1 MARFAL
7 PGSRLLLRQGLPVL
21 IGALCL
27 ILTGLVVATLDR
39 KRTTPDLAR
48 IAARHAQLE
57 QSRRQIEVLPPVRP
71 IHWQMRQ
78 LRQLAR
84 ILPGIHEMKA
94 IEADPER
101 YPEAVR
107 RRIGRFGGTVWKV
120 ALRGSLPDLIW
131 LCRTAQPLV
140 PLIVDE
146 VGTGG
151 GTAHAVLF
159 VLGANPDA
167 GGEA

>member
-7 PGSRLLLRQGLPVL
+7 PGSQWRRQGLHAL

-27 ILTGLVVATLDR
+27 ALTGLVVATLDR
-39 KRTTPDLAR
+39 KRTTPDLVR
-48 IAARHAQLE
+48 ISEQHAQVA
-57 QSRRQIEVLPPVRP
+57 QSRRQLENLPPVRP

-84 ILPGIHEMKA
+84 TLPGIHEIKA
-94 IEADPER
+94 IEADPDL

-107 RRIGRFGGTVWKV
+107 QRIGSFGGTVWKV
-120 ALRGSLPDLIW
+120 ALRGSLPDVIW

-140 PLIVDE
+140 SLIVDE

-151 GTAHAVLF
+151 GIAHAVLF
-159 VLGANPDA
+159 VLGANPHIGD
-167 GGEA
+167 EA

>member
-7 PGSRLLLRQGLPVL
+7 SGSQWRRQGLRAL

-27 ILTGLVVATLDR
+27 TLTGLVVATLDR
-39 KRTTPDLAR
+39 KRTTPDLAW
-48 IAARHAQLE
+48 ISERHAQLA
-57 QSRRQIEVLPPVRP
+57 QSRRQLETLPPVRP

-84 ILPGIHEMKA
+84 TLPGIHGIKA
-94 IEADPER
+94 IEADPDL

-107 RRIGRFGGTVWKV
+107 QRIGSFGGTVWKV
-120 ALRGSLPDLIW
+120 ALRGSLPDVIW

-140 PLIVDE
+140 SLIVDE
-146 VGTGG
+146 VETEGG
-151 GTAHAVLF
+151 IARAVLF
-159 VLGANPDA
+159 LLGANPHVGD
-167 GGEA
+167 EA

>member
-1 MARFAL
+1 M
-7 PGSRLLLRQGLPVL
+7 L

-27 ILTGLVVATLDR
+27 VVTGLVVAALDR
-39 KRTTPDLAR
+39 KRVTPDLAR
-48 IAARHAQLE
+48 ISERHAQLE
-57 QSRRQIEVLPPVRP
+57 KSRRQLETLPPVRP
-71 IHWQMRQ
+71 IHWQVRQ
-78 LRQLAR
+78 LRQLAWT
-84 ILPGIHEMKA
+84 LPEVHEMKA
-94 IEADPER
+94 IEANPAH

-107 RRIGRFGGTVWKV
+107 QRIGSFGGTVWKV
-120 ALRGSLPDLIW
+120 ALRGSLTSVIW
-131 LCRTAQPLV
+131 LCRVVQPRV

-146 VGTGG
+146 VRAVG